1 MRPQRLVSWAG
12 QQQVREPRPLGDPE
26 CADVDVGQAC
36 IPWAGRHR
44 SEPHWMDG
52 SGQRCRQVGRHRDA
66 QAREDA
72 LEVVRGRVVRHVHVQ
87 PCPHPPMLRFQLGSR
102 LQPLHHPVP
111 VRPAHVQ
118 LGVRLGRATTRRQL
132 ALQQRGGSLWR
143 SRA

>member
-52 SGQRCRQVGRHRDA
+52 SGQRCRQRR
-66 QAREDA
+66 
-72 LEVVRGRVVRHVHVQ
+72 
-87 PCPHPPMLRFQLGSR
+87 PCSLVLQCPRPVTLHPPLDSLEFCSLRQ
-102 LQPLHHPVP
+102 HKTVI
-111 VRPAHVQ
+111 
-118 LGVRLGRATTRRQL
+118 
-132 ALQQRGGSLWR
+132 
-143 SRA
+143 